1 MKRKSIIALLVA
13 LSICLS
19 VIVPGC
25 SLFDK
30 SKDEIS
36 ETVEEYLD
44 DIKSGAF
51 AQNDYRSDLVTDKPF
66 SLMKFKDEGLRDC
79 MKASLSMIDYKVKE
93 ANGNTSDKTGECLVS
108 ITHVDLDE
116 VVQSFGKEWITVES
130 LTNKLTAADA
140 PKKTD
145 DVLLFMEYDDIEKIW
160 RVSASS
166 EIAIT
171 LGRPYAEVNLYTK
184 AGDPQNVLADLLVA
198 LRTGNAEEV
207 KPFFANEKLVSEI
220 IEDDVEDASLNEYF
234 AQSSITPLGT
244 EFGDASCTVEANVKH
259 PDLEAVWAVVSQNVE
274 VYCEMMKYQIAGQYL
289 GADKVSIDAFETL
302 LIDKFVQEMRK
313 TDAVKSEETVSFDMK
328 ISEEGDR
335 WIIKNVPE
343 FLNPSEIGDPDV
355 DEDIINAAMGA
366 AILELYE
373 EGVIPKKDRDAN
385 LKKYKMTKLKF
396 SSRTVNSNL
405 AYFEIF
411 DIGTNKKADVFP
423 SGQTLRIGLYFEFK
437 REFPNL
443 LTKTL
448 VYEKDGMKPVM
459 EYEIGINE
467 DYPDSFSAVLLY
479 GDGEIWPDGDY
490 VIRVFGFDM
499 IQIGNDLEFS
509 VK

>member
-1 MKRKSIIALLVA
+1 MKRKSMIALLVA

-171 LGRPYAEVNLYTK
+171 LGKPYADINLYTG
-184 AGDPQNVLADLLVA
+184 AGDPQDVLGDLLLA
-198 LRTGNAEEV
+198 LQSG
-207 KPFFANEKLVSEI
+207 
-220 IEDDVEDASLNEYF
+220 EDDKIKEFFTNKDLVAETVTDEEEDKVRNEF
-234 AQSSITPLGT
+234 FLKCSIVPGDT
-244 EFGDASCTVEANVKH
+244 EFGEEKCTVEAVVEYPNF
-259 PDLEAVWAVVSQNVE
+259 DEIWAKVSLNVE
-274 VYCEMMKYQIAGQYL
+274 LYCEMLKFQLTELHGDPSKASMDVFYSLLEELFLEEMKNPDMVMIE
-289 GADKVSIDAFETL
+289 DTVRFEM
-302 LIDKFVQEMRK
+302 I
-313 TDAVKSEETVSFDMK
+313 
-328 ISEEGDR
+328 ISAEGDR
-335 WIIKNVPE
+335 WVIKNIPDFIKSPE
-343 FLNPSEIGDPDV
+343 LEEPSVAEQTLRTATAI
-355 DEDIINAAMGA
+355 AAV
-366 AILELYE
+366 ELYE
-373 EGVIPKKDRDAN
+373 EGVLTKKERDSY
-385 LKKYKMTKLKF
+385 LKKYDMTQVKY
-396 SSRTVNSNL
+396 SSRKVRDAITR
-405 AYFEIF
+405 FEIF
-411 DIGTNKKADVFP
+411 DTVAVKKTDVFS
-423 SGQTLRIGLYFEFK
+423 SGNTKHIGMYFEFNQTFK
-437 REFPNL
+437 GLVVTAVVLDSNGGRLVGEYVITVVDDFPDGISAS
-443 LTKTL
+443 L
-448 VYEKDGMKPVM
+448 VFD
-459 EYEIGINE
+459 
-467 DYPDSFSAVLLY
+467 DD
-479 GDGEIWPDGDY
+479 EIWPDGEY
-490 VIRVFGFDM
+490 KLIVIGQDM
-499 IQIGNDLEFS
+499 LQIGEALEFK
-509 VK
+509 VQ